1 MKNGSCFLAPA
12 FILDCWLFVIVLG
25 RATPFAL
32 SLRVKLISEN
42 RRRMKGT
49 DMRDD
54 YDFSDSV
61 KNPYAKKLKKQVTI
75 RLDED
80 TIAYFKHLAE
90 EKDLPY
96 QSLINLYL
104 RDCAQSH
111 KDLKMEWK

>member
-1 MKNGSCFLAPA
+1 MRL
-12 FILDCWLFVIVLG
+12 IV
-25 RATPFAL
+25 
-32 SLRVKLISEN
+32 
-42 RRRMKGT
+42 
-49 DMRDD
+49 MREH

-80 TIAYFKHLAE
+80 TIDYFKELADD
-90 EKDLPY
+90 KGIPY

-111 KDLKMEWK
+111 RELKMQWG